1 MIAGCLLFVVARQQ
15 LLQSISPPNIEFYQ
29 IWLTGMVLIWPS
41 KVIDQMIYIN
51 NMGKID
57 FRNFK
62 NLFAETTRLIA
73 LIFCVALFSRWLP
86 FLFKLCPWGQ
96 KLFRPRVYMFYIG
109 RWLVCRECLWYLL
122 IIVPCF
128 FILGYMKKYCLKP
141 LSLYRALLF
150 DM

>member
-73 LIFCVALFSRWLP
+73 LIFCVALFSR
-86 FLFKLCPWGQ
+86 
-96 KLFRPRVYMFYIG
+96 
-109 RWLVCRECLWYLL
+109 
-122 IIVPCF
+122 
-128 FILGYMKKYCLKP
+128 
-141 LSLYRALLF
+141 
-150 DM
+150 